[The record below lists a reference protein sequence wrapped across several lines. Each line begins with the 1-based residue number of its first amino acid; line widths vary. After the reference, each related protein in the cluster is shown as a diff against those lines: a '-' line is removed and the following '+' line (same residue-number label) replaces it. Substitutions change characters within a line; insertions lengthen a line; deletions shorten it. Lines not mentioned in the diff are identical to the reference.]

1 MEQVRIKG
9 HSKKN
14 NKNSIFS
21 KQYHYDQEMERKIL
35 KDPQDFK
42 MGHDAYAVHQR
53 EQKSV
58 HQLTKV
64 LLINNL
70 PETDD
75 YQE

>member
-1 MEQVRIKG
+1 
-9 HSKKN
+9 
-14 NKNSIFS
+14 
-21 KQYHYDQEMERKIL
+21 MERKIL